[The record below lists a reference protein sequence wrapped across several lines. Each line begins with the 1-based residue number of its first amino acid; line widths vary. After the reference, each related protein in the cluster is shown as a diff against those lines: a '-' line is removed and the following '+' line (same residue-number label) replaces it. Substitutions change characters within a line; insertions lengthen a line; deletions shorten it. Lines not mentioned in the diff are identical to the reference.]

1 VGDRALAMG
10 TFFFD
15 ERLIDDEQ
23 RRIDNEVD
31 AFTLMIVRIDHLS
44 PIAWTLRADA

>member
-1 VGDRALAMG
+1 MGDRALAMG

-23 RRIDNEVD
+23 GRIDNEID
-31 AFTLMIVRIDHLS
+31 AFTPMIVRIDHLS
-44 PIAWTLRADA
+44 LVAWTLRADA